1 MGPLWSAMATGTPLP
16 HRPPVESVDGGT
28 RVVELGTDEMSTLCG
43 VLASET
49 ARTLLSAIEAEPRTA
64 SDVADHVD
72 TSIQNALYH
81 LRRLREAGLVTVV
94 DTWYSSRG
102 TEMKVYDTTHSRLV
116 FAMPASEAG
125 EEDDPRPVSAAD

>member
-1 MGPLWSAMATGTPLP
+1 MATGTPLP

-28 RVVELGTDEMSTLCG
+28 RVVELGTDETDTLCA

-49 ARTLLSAIEAEPRTA
+49 ARTLLTAIEAEPRTA

-72 TSIQNALYH
+72 TSLQNALYH

-102 TEMKVYDTTHSRLV
+102 SEMKVYDTAHSRLV
-116 FAMPASEAG
+116 FAMPTSEPTEGSEEG
-125 EEDDPRPVSAAD
+125 EEEPHRLVTAAD

>member
-1 MGPLWSAMATGTPLP
+1 MATGSPLP

-28 RVVELGTDEMSTLCG
+28 RVVELGTDEMDTLCG

-49 ARTLLSAIEAEPRTA
+49 ARTLLSAIETEPRTA
-64 SDVADHVD
+64 SNVAEHVD

-116 FAMPASEAG
+116 FAMPAAEAEER
-125 EEDDPRPVSAAD
+125 EEDDPRPVPAAD

>member
-1 MGPLWSAMATGTPLP
+1 MATGTPLP

-28 RVVELGTDEMSTLCG
+28 RVVELGTDEIDTLCA

-49 ARTLLSAIEAEPRTA
+49 ARTLLTAIEMEPRTA

-72 TSIQNALYH
+72 TSLQNALYH
-81 LRRLREAGLVTVV
+81 LRRLREAGLVSVV

-102 TEMKVYDTTHSRLV
+102 SEMKVYDTTHSRLV
-116 FAMPASEAG
+116 FAMQASEQTEGSEEG
-125 EEDDPRPVSAAD
+125 EEERQRLVTAAD